1 MSGNETTQTISRKK
15 MLLALVGMALVLAA
29 AWLIRGSVLYERTDD
44 AQVDGRVMP
53 LSAQITGQVQ
63 QVAVVEGQLVHAGD
77 VLAVIDQRNYRVAVL
92 QALANLAYAQNAAAT
107 SYFNAAITIS
117 RAYSGQYAAQATL
130 KIASVE
136 LDVAEHKL
144 HADEEMLKPPE
155 VDVCTRELVVATDQ
169 QMVLRSRAK
178 LAEAMTNLR
187 NAQTAPQQVSLAN
200 AEAHAADSRV
210 MQRKAQLAQAELNLS
225 YTIIRSPVRG
235 IVGRRIL
242 EIGQSVRVGQ
252 DVIDIVSLDDVGI
265 TANFKETQ
273 LAHLSPGQPVEIK
286 LDAYGG
292 TWKGHVTNLGG
303 RADSVFSFTPP
314 KVEIGGLLKDL
325 QRVPVRIDF
334 DRPED
339 RSFNTG
345 GLLKPGLSAESEV
358 TVRWLPRVRAPNR
371 LPGGRA
377 QAPTLMALWDLQRS
391 TRR

>member
-1 MSGNETTQTISRKK
+1 MSKNETTQTISCKK
-15 MLLALVGMALVLAA
+15 MLLALIGMALVLAA
-29 AWLIRGSVLYERTDD
+29 VWLIRGSFLYESTDD
-44 AQVDGRVMP
+44 AQVNGRVMP

-77 VLAVIDQRNYRVAVL
+77 VLAVIDQRDYRVAVF
-92 QALANLAYAQNAAAT
+92 QALANLDYAQNAAAT
-107 SYFNAAITIS
+107 SYFNAANTIS
-117 RAYSGQYAAQATL
+117 RVYSKLYAAEATV
-130 KIASVE
+130 KIASIE
-136 LDVAEHKL
+136 LDIAEHKL
-144 HADEEMLKPPE
+144 HADEETLKQPQ
-155 VDVCTRELVVATDQ
+155 VDACSTELVVATDQ
-169 QMVLRSRAK
+169 QMLLRAQAK
-178 LAEAMTNLR
+178 LAEAITNLR

-200 AEAHAADSRV
+200 AEAHATDSRV

-252 DVIDIVSLDDVGI
+252 DVIDIVSLDDVWI

-303 RADSVFSFTPP
+303 SADSVFSLTPP
-314 KVEIGGLLKDL
+314 KKAIGDLLKDVR
-325 QRVPVRIDF
+325 RVPVRIDF

-339 RSFNTG
+339 QGFNSE
-345 GLLKPGLSAESEV
+345 GLLVPGLSAESEV
-358 TVRWLPRVRAPNR
+358 RVRWLRRVRVPNR
-371 LPGGRA
+371 PPGGPA
-377 QAPTLMALWDLQRS
+377 QAPTLMAWWDLQRS